1 MKAWKTKDETKE
13 GENKDGIARTAIFDQ
28 TGQYR
33 YRLGRR
39 WQPQGEDVA
48 FVMLNPSRADHT
60 KDDPTLRACIQ
71 FAQRW
76 GYASLS
82 VVNLFGYRT
91 PHPRELKKSQ
101 DPIGPENDTYVLQAA
116 ETAKTVVL
124 AWGNEGGLLGRG
136 LAMLSQLVAYAPKL
150 HYLQLNQSGQPR
162 HPLYIP
168 RTTGLKKFQHFSQ
181 EAST

>member
-1 MKAWKTKDETKE
+1 MSLAPIE
-13 GENKDGIARTAIFDQ
+13 RTAVFDQ

-33 YRLGRR
+33 YQLGRR
-39 WQPQGEDVA
+39 WCNDGQEVA

-76 GYASLS
+76 GYAALS

-91 PHPRELKKSQ
+91 PHPRELKQTQ
-101 DPIGPENDTYVLQAA
+101 DPIGPENDAYVMQAVEKA
-116 ETAKTVVL
+116 QQVVL
-124 AWGNEGGLLGRG
+124 AWGNEGGFLGRDR
-136 LAMLSQLVAYAPKL
+136 AILSQLSAYEFKL

-168 RTTGLKKFQHFSQ
+168 RQTVLNRFRIRASQ
-181 EAST
+181 SGFH